1 MIANTAFLAA
11 LTVFL
16 LAAWLAGE
24 LSLLAPYKAAL
35 FRLQGTFIAGMA
47 LMVFPNLYA
56 AYHLLARWV
65 FLRETG
71 RKPTHLDRD
80 LIASE
85 GVHEDLPPEAVV
97 DARMSHVRQP

>member
-1 MIANTAFLAA
+1 
-11 LTVFL
+11 
-16 LAAWLAGE
+16 
-24 LSLLAPYKAAL
+24 
-35 FRLQGTFIAGMA
+35 
-47 LMVFPNLYA
+47 
-56 AYHLLARWV
+56 V

>member
-24 LSLLAPYKAAL
+24 LTFLAPHKAVL
-35 FRLQGTFIAGMA
+35 FREHGLFIAGA
-47 LMVFPNLYA
+47 TLVVFFNLCAGYYA
-56 AYHLLARWV
+56 LARWF

-71 RKPTHLDRD
+71 RKLTHVDRQ
-80 LIASE
+80 LVASE
-85 GVHEDLPPEAVV
+85 GVHEDVPPELWSTE
-97 DARMSHVRQP
+97 R